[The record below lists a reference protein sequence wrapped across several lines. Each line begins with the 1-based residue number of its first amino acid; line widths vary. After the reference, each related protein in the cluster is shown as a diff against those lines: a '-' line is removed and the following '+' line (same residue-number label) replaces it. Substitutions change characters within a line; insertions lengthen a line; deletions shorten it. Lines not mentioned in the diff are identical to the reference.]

1 MCWHECLWPIR
12 SFSFFIQ
19 EHDEQP
25 SVSTWCFSDSAN
37 RDRSWGPSCRCK
49 NREEDYYH
57 LLCSLFFSMKRK
69 SSTCCRLLFLS
80 CLCGRVFCHQPKLFV
95 RSAPCVTMERLS
107 LPFVVLGLAQ
117 DSCLGILVANC
128 FDAARKLTMNVIQM
142 AWNTNLQVSLNIN
155 LSKEKSISLDL
166 STVCTV
172 IDFVR
177 AVTITA
183 MAFFS
188 IFTSVIW
195 TQLRFLIFHSVI
207 SLFSSIAFWLL
218 SDECSP
224 YMCIFWT
231 RVTCGVHQLSRNSA
245 QRLTL
250 KKTLCLVL

>member
-12 SFSFFIQ
+12 SFSFSIK

-95 RSAPCVTMERLS
+95 RSAPCVTMECLS

-155 LSKEKSISLDL
+155 LSKEKGISLDL

-183 MAFFS
+183 MGFFFDFYFCNLNPATFS
-188 IFTSVIW
+188 YFSFCNFIVFLNSVLTIVGWMFTLHVYILNPCHMWSPSVIK
-195 TQLRFLIFHSVI
+195 
-207 SLFSSIAFWLL
+207 
-218 SDECSP
+218 E
-224 YMCIFWT
+224 
-231 RVTCGVHQLSRNSA
+231 
-245 QRLTL
+245 
-250 KKTLCLVL
+250 